1 LRAIRTA
8 TPFSASLEAMRLLG
22 LFLIGT
28 IGFIAISYF
37 EQLPVLGWLGWL
49 VSVVAWVTLG
59 RAVAREDGSA
69 AVTSA
74 ILGAWT
80 GFVGAW
86 CAWAFQTGNL
96 FGLSTTGLERL
107 GAGFGF
113 VGATLGLVYWPFVGA
128 AVCFAAAFFSLGR
141 RAIERA

>member
-1 LRAIRTA
+1 
-8 TPFSASLEAMRLLG
+8 MRLLG

-37 EQLPVLGWLGWL
+37 EQLPVLGWLGAV
-49 VSVVAWVTLG
+49 VSMVAWVSLG
-59 RAVAREDGSA
+59 RAVARDGGSA

-74 ILGAWT
+74 ILGGWT

-86 CAWAFQTGNL
+86 SAWAFQTGNL
-96 FGLSTTGLERL
+96 FGLSTPSLERV

-113 VGATLGLVYWPFVGA
+113 VGATLGLAYWPLVGA
-128 AVCFAAAFFSLGR
+128 AVCFAAAFFSSGSRSLDR
-141 RAIERA
+141 V